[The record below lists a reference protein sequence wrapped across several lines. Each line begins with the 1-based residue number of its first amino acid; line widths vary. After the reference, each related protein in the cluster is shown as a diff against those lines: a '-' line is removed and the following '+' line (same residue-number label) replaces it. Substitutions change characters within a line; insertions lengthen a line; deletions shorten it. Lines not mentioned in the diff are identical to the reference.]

1 MADVQLH
8 TMQEVADI
16 LGLSYRKV
24 RQLRSDGELRS
35 VRIGGAVRIR
45 SDDLREFIDDRTF
58 ESARRVVL

>member
-24 RQLRSDGELRS
+24 RQLRTDGELRS